1 MRMRQ
6 IQASSMQE
14 AMKVARKEIGDD
26 AVMLRSDTVGDHII
40 VTFGFETD
48 DLPEADFFSDTYEE
62 QAFTHDT
69 SHTYPSK
76 HAYAE
81 QAPISEKPAANQNS
95 KTSDTVSMFKKNL
108 FKPNA
113 NALHYMEEILIWHGT
128 PDSLHSSLIEKAQ
141 TSPLALSNGIENA
154 ESLLSYAL
162 ENTIRFAPIASAK
175 ATRAIML
182 VGAHGAGKTF
192 AVAKLA
198 TDAVKRKN
206 PVRVITTDT
215 LRSGA
220 IEQLSAFTTILNIQ
234 FDVAESR
241 TQLRSLIQNAA
252 SKPLTIID
260 SAGCNPYDFM
270 ALKQLGEF
278 AKLHDVE
285 PVLVLPLGIDANEA
299 QEIAGV
305 FSFLDIERLLITR
318 VDCARRFGGVLS
330 AMTAGQY
337 ALSHVSQSNR
347 VGDGCPTMNAELL
360 AHLLLRPIRERLS

>member
-6 IQASSMQE
+6 IQAGSMQE
-14 AMKVARKEIGDD
+14 AMKLARKEMGDD
-26 AVMLRSDTVGDHII
+26 AVMLRSDTVGDQII
-40 VTFGFETD
+40 VTFGIETD
-48 DLPEADFFSDTYEE
+48 DLPEADFFADTLEE
-62 QAFTHDT
+62 QLVTPDAPRA
-69 SHTYPSK
+69 YPTQSVYNEK
-76 HAYAE
+76 ST
-81 QAPISEKPAANQNS
+81 PFEKPSSTPNK
-95 KTSDTVSMFKKNL
+95 KTSDEVNKFKKNL

-128 PDSLHSSLIEKAQ
+128 PDSLHTTLIETAQ
-141 TSPLALSNGIENA
+141 NSPLALSNGIDNA

-175 ATRAIML
+175 TTRAIML

-260 SAGCNPYDFM
+260 SAGCNPYDFI

-318 VDCARRFGGVLS
+318 VDCARRFGGALS

-337 ALSHVSQSNR
+337 GLSHVSQSNR
-347 VGDGCPTMNAELL
+347 VGDGCPTMNAEIL